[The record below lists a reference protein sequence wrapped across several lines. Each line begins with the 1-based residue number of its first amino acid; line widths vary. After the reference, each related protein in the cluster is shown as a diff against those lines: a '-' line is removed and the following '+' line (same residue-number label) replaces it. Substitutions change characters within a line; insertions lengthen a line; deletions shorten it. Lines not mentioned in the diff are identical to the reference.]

1 MSLKKTILN
10 LIRPEKGLAFEMPD
24 PSRMEARA
32 VEQIFAR
39 VFSTEDGKKV
49 MSHLAAMTFMR
60 AAAMDAPDDLL
71 RHLEGQRALMA
82 TIMRLTERG
91 RQ

>member
-1 MSLKKTILN
+1 MSLKRIIRK
-10 LIRPEKGLAFEMPD
+10 LIRPKKGLAFEIPD

-32 VEQIFAR
+32 IEQIFAR

-49 MSHLAAMTFMR
+49 LNHLAAMTFMR
-60 AAAMDAPDDLL
+60 AAAMDAPDETL

>member
-1 MSLKKTILN
+1 MDL
-10 LIRPEKGLAFEMPD
+10 
-24 PSRMEARA
+24 RA
-32 VEQIFAR
+32 IEQTFAR
-39 VFSTEDGKKV
+39 LFSTEDGKKV
-49 MSHLAAMTFMR
+49 LSHLAGITFMR
-60 AAAMDAPDDLL
+60 AAAVDAADETL